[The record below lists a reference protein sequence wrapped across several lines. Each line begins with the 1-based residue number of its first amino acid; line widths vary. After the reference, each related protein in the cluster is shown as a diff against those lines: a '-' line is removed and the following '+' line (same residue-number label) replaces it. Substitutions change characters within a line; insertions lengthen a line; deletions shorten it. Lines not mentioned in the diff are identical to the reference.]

1 MKFFAPFIVIGVSIG
16 MYFFYIDSA
25 IPEVQAL
32 REKKSNYEEVLKKSV
47 ELGALRD
54 KILKDY
60 GNISETNAE
69 KLNKLVPVEFNAVL
83 FANDI
88 NSMILNND
96 LTVKD
101 FKTETQKTEDR
112 SLITGEVQG
121 KTYITN
127 TVSFKVVGEYDS
139 FIKFLEEIE
148 ASLRL
153 IDVEKLVIRNIGG
166 TKSTDNDLEFTLE
179 VKTYSLR

>member
-88 NSMILNND
+88 N
-96 LTVKD
+96 
-101 FKTETQKTEDR
+101 
-112 SLITGEVQG
+112 
-121 KTYITN
+121 
-127 TVSFKVVGEYDS
+127 
-139 FIKFLEEIE
+139 
-148 ASLRL
+148 
-153 IDVEKLVIRNIGG
+153 
-166 TKSTDNDLEFTLE
+166 
-179 VKTYSLR
+179 